1 MTTTFKRPDGRKSD
15 ELREVEAKVG
25 VVKRADGS
33 AMFKFGDSVA
43 IAAVYG
49 PRELIPKHK
58 QDPEKALLRCH
69 YDMLSFSVTERKR
82 PGPSRRSTEIS
93 YVTTKA
99 LEPVLQLDSFPNT
112 VVDVFIIIIQAD
124 ASTRCAGINAASMAL
139 ANAGLPMTGLVSA
152 VSVGKVAGNILT
164 DLSKDEEDYGQDDKI
179 KETSDI
185 PVAFIPNLDK
195 ISLLQLDGRVK
206 IEELKKAIE
215 AAKKACLK
223 IDNIQKKAL
232 KEIEE

>member
-15 ELREVEAKVG
+15 ELREVDAKVG